1 MMTNIEERIT
11 NMAACGLSPYVI
23 EERLGMEHYT
33 IHIKY
38 HQALMNGYATAPA
51 SGQARTLSAEEKAAR
66 KRECAKEQ
74 WEEKKEEAKKQ
85 GEVPKCVEMTH
96 EERLARRREYDAR
109 YRRKHR
115 EEYNRKRRELYHA
128 MSPEKKKALFER
140 LVEYKK
146 ATYEQRKDK
155 INERRREL
163 RRLKK
168 EQANAKKQEAAQ
180 GVQTSGDTPN
190 GVLLSAAN
198 D

>member
-1 MMTNIEERIT
+1 MNFLDQRIRT
-11 NMAACGLSPYVI
+11 FASQGLSPYEI
-23 EERLGMEHYT
+23 EEKLGLQHYT

-66 KRECAKEQ
+66 KRERAKEQ
-74 WEEKKEEAKKQ
+74 WEEKKAEAKKQ
-85 GEVPKCVEMTH
+85 GEVPKRVEMTH
-96 EERLARRREYDAR
+96 GERLARRREYDAR

-190 GVLLSAAN
+190 GVLLSAGN

>member
-1 MMTNIEERIT
+1 MNLLDQRIRT
-11 NMAACGLSPYVI
+11 FASQGLSPYEI
-23 EERLGMEHYT
+23 EEKLGLQHYT

-38 HQALMNGYATAPA
+38 HQALMNGYVTAPV

-66 KRECAKEQ
+66 KRERAKEQ
-74 WEEKKEEAKKQ
+74 WEEKKAEAKKQ
-85 GEVPKCVEMTH
+85 GEVPKRVEMTH

-128 MSPEKKKALFER
+128 MSPEKKKALFDR
-140 LVEYKK
+140 LVEYQK

-168 EQANAKKQEAAQ
+168 EQANANIKET
-180 GVQTSGDTPN
+180 QTTD
-190 GVLLSAAN
+190 
-198 D
+198 

>member
-1 MMTNIEERIT
+1 MNLLDQRIRT
-11 NMAACGLSPYVI
+11 FASQGLSPYEI
-23 EERLGMEHYT
+23 EKKLGLQHYT

-51 SGQARTLSAEEKAAR
+51 SGQARMLSAEEKAAR
-66 KRECAKEQ
+66 KRERAKEQ
-74 WEEKKEEAKKQ
+74 WEEKKAEAKKQ
-85 GEVPKCVEMTH
+85 GEVPKRVKMTH

-128 MSPEKKKALFER
+128 MSPEKKKALFDR
-140 LVEYKK
+140 LAEYKK

-163 RRLKK
+163 RTDPRLCR
-168 EQANAKKQEAAQ
+168 
-180 GVQTSGDTPN
+180 
-190 GVLLSAAN
+190 
-198 D
+198 